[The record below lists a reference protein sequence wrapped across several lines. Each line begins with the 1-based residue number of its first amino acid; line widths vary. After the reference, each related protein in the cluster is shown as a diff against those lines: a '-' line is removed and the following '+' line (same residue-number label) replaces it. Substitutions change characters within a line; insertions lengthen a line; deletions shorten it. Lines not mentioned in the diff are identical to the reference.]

1 MDELAD
7 ACFQQ
12 KTDEVNGCAGILM
25 EQCEAARKL
34 PKSNGMAIKRSI
46 MLSATSIKDTVREF
60 TQHAEDGRATA
71 EENGGGRDDEQYD
84 EDEEDY
90 DPTDMTAEELQRCE
104 RTIALMSPI
113 LSLVQTAVKVM
124 AGIPADGDGGV
135 EVAVGV
141 GVAGREAGGAPAAGA
156 EAGAEAGAGAGTL
169 SDDVTGSS
177 VVLKLKL
184 KQTASVQ
191 WGEGMATR

>member
-104 RTIALMSPI
+104 RTIQLMSPV
-113 LSLVQTAVKVM
+113 LSLVRTAVTVM

-135 EVAVGV
+135 AVAVGV
-141 GVAGREAGGAPAAGA
+141 GVAGREAGGAPAVGA
-156 EAGAEAGAGAGTL
+156 EAGAEAGAGAGAL
-169 SDDVTGSS
+169 SDDASS
-177 VVLKLKL
+177 VVLNLKL

-191 WGEGMATR
+191 WGEDMATR